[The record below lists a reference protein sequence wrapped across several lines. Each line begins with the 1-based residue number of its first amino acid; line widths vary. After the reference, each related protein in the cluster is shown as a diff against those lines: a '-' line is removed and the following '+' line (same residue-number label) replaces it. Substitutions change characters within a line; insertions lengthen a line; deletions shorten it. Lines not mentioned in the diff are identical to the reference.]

1 MFSGL
6 SMGKI
11 VSEVRLQE
19 RSARA
24 RLAPRK
30 HPYWRSISEGRH
42 LGYYRGRR
50 GGSWIARC
58 RPPDGG
64 DYVTKPLGTAD
75 DIVDADGELILNWKQ
90 ALDVALEWCERVEKP
105 GYREAATLTVRTA
118 AEEYAAMRDARDS
131 ARAGRPKRSDGR
143 SRLTKYVVIDE
154 QLAKISLHELTE
166 NHLKAWRGRLTSLKV
181 LTRQRLANDLKAAL
195 NHCFQNHRRA
205 LPTDFP
211 ITVKVGLKSDECYW
225 EHGESVA
232 RENQILEDA
241 QVRSILRL
249 AEKHDEDGDFALL
262 AILLA
267 ATGARFSQLA
277 RMTVADAQLDQSRLL
292 VPTSFKGKGRSP
304 GLIKV
309 CIGPDVVQRLRS
321 AVIGRNRSEPLL
333 QRWRY
338 RQVSPTKW
346 VRYERGPWKS
356 SSEMTRPWNAV
367 VQAAGLAGTIPYAL
381 RHTSI
386 VRAIRGGLPIRLVAA
401 LHDTSVTMIERHYS
415 RWITE
420 GLEELAARAVVPLLA
435 A

>member
-1 MFSGL
+1 MFSERP
-6 SMGKI
+6 MARI
-11 VSEVRLQE
+11 VREVRLQE

-24 RLAPRK
+24 RLTARH

-64 DYVTKPLGTAD
+64 DYLTKPLGTAD
-75 DIVDADGELILNWKQ
+75 DLVDADGDQILNWKQ
-90 ALDVALEWCERVEKP
+90 ALDAALGWCEQVEKP
-105 GYREAATLTVRTA
+105 GYKEAAALTVQVA

-131 ARAGRPKRSDGR
+131 ARAGRPQRSDGR
-143 SRLTKYVVIDE
+143 SRLTKYVVVDQ
-154 QLAKISLHELTE
+154 QLARINLNDLTE
-166 NHLKAWRGRLTSLKV
+166 SDLKAWQGRLSGLKV
-181 LTRQRLANDLKAAL
+181 LSRQRLANDLKAAL
-195 NHCFQNHRRA
+195 NHCFHNHRRA
-205 LPTDFP
+205 LPPDFP
-211 ITVKVGLKSDECYW
+211 ITVKVGLKSEEFYW

-241 QVRSILRL
+241 QVRAILRI
-249 AEKHDEDGDFALL
+249 AQEQDQDGDFALL
-262 AILLA
+262 VILLA
-267 ATGARFSQLA
+267 ATGARFSQLR
-277 RMTVADAQLDQSRLL
+277 RMTVADVQLDQSRLL
-292 VPTSFKGKGRSP
+292 VPTSYKGKGRSP

-309 CIGPDVVQRLRS
+309 CIGADVVQLLRH
-321 AVIGRNRSEPLL
+321 AVIGRKRSEPLL

-346 VRYERGPWKS
+346 VRATRGPWKS
-356 SSEMTRPWNAV
+356 SSEMTRPWKCV
-367 VQAAGLAGTIPYAL
+367 VAAAGLEGTIPYAL

-386 VRAIRGGLPIRLVAA
+386 VRGIRAGLPIRLVAA
-401 LHDTSVTMIERHYS
+401 IHDTSVTMIERHYS